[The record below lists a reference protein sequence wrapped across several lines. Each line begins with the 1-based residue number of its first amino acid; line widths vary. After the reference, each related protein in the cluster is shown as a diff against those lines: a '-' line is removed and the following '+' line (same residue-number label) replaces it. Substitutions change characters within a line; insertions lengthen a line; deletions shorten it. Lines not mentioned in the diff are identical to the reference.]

1 MNFRV
6 GIGTDRHPAKK
17 PGRAILG
24 GIVVSE
30 DFGLEGHSDAD
41 VICHAIIDALLGA
54 AGMGDIGEYFDQSER
69 WRGASSLSM
78 LEKVRDMLKE
88 NGWSIVNVDVTVT
101 CGLLRLSPYRSKMLE
116 TLSATLKVPK
126 ECVNIKF
133 KSANGL
139 GFEVDEGV
147 SAVAVCLISRGSTG

>member
-1 MNFRV
+1 MNFKV
-6 GIGTDRHPAKK
+6 GIGTDRHPIKK
-17 PGRAILG
+17 PGRTILG

-41 VICHAIIDALLGA
+41 VVCHAITDALLGA

-78 LEKVRDMLKE
+78 LEKVCELLKE

-101 CGLLRLSPYRSKMLE
+101 CGLLRLSPYRSRMMEMLS
-116 TLSATLKVPK
+116 TTLKVSK

-133 KSANGL
+133 KSANNL
-139 GFEVDEGV
+139 GFEVNEGV
-147 SAVAVCLISRGSTG
+147 SAIAVCLISRNPAS

>member
-17 PGRAILG
+17 PGRTILG